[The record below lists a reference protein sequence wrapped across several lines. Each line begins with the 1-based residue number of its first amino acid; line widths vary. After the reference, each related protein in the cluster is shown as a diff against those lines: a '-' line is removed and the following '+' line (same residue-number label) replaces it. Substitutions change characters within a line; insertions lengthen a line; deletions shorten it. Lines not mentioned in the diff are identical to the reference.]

1 MIIFMQTNHKLNLLT
16 FDIEEWFH
24 INDSTWVPVSKW
36 LQLDARVTKNTRIL
50 LDLLSKHKVKATFFV
65 MGWIAEVYPNLVKQI
80 AAEGHEIGYHSY
92 YHMRPMYQSKEVF
105 TKDLKDGI
113 SMIENIT
120 QKKIAVYRAP
130 NLSLDSKTTWIL
142 PILIENGIKASSSTK
157 SYRSI
162 KGQIIPNQPFI
173 WQTETGEL
181 PEFPLNRL
189 NIPAFPLTFTGSGYF
204 RLFPFW
210 FTNYLYNSQH
220 YNNGYFHPNDI
231 DAHVP
236 TPKELG
242 IIRNWLNTVGSSTT
256 LEKLDKLLTNH
267 QFCRIGEAVSQIL
280 DSQNATTLKRIIV

>member
-1 MIIFMQTNHKLNLLT
+1 MNLLT
-16 FDIEEWFH
+16 FDIEDWFH
-24 INDSTWVPVSKW
+24 INDSDWMPVSAW
-36 LQLDARVTKNTRIL
+36 LQLDSRVTMNTEIL
-50 LDLLSKHKVKATFFV
+50 LELLRKHQLKATFFV
-65 MGWIAEVYPNLVKQI
+65 MGWIAEVYPDLVKKI
-80 AAEGHEIGYHSY
+80 AADGHEIGYHSY
-92 YHMRPMYQSKEVF
+92 YHMRPMHQTKEAF
-105 TKDLKDGI
+105 EKDLKDGI
-113 SMIENIT
+113 SIIESIT
-120 QKKIAVYRAP
+120 QKKIEVYRAP

-142 PILIENGIKASSSTK
+142 PILIDNGIKASSSTK
-157 SYRSI
+157 SFRRI
-162 KGQIIPNQPFI
+162 KGQTLPNQPFI
-173 WQTETGEL
+173 WQTESGEL

-189 NIPAFPLTFTGSGYF
+189 NIPAFPLTYTGSGYF

-256 LEKLDKLLTNH
+256 LEKLDKLLYNH
-267 QFCRIGEAVSQIL
+267 QFCSIGEAVSQIL